1 MPCGSSL
8 NADTR
13 DDGRH
18 KTAPPQ
24 STRKFKSPLVFYP
37 QLRSPHIQWR
47 AAVPPRFWVDHSN
60 LPTGALGFPKW
71 VCEINPRELGNVP
84 TGRQPWR
91 RPELLA
97 RCQRTAFKTD
107 RLQRTKQ
114 LAEKVEPGVSPT
126 PFHPR
131 RSQHNHIMS
140 PHSAR
145 LFFNCSLC
153 HHSSLLPDH
162 CHGNLARLCASCFC
176 VVRESTNWTRSGRNL
191 TGWWGKLNV
200 RDVNHG
206 V

>member
-1 MPCGSSL
+1 MLTRETMEDIRRPRPKVQGSSSP
-8 NADTR
+8 
-13 DDGRH
+13 H
-18 KTAPPQ
+18 ES
-24 STRKFKSPLVFYP
+24 STRNYEVPTSNGELQSHHDFGSITPICPLV
-37 QLRSPHIQWR
+37 H
-47 AAVPPRFWVDHSN
+47 
-60 LPTGALGFPKW
+60 
-71 VCEINPRELGNVP
+71 EINLRELGNVP
-84 TGRQPWR
+84 TGRQPSR
-91 RPELLA
+91 HPELLA

-107 RLQRTKQ
+107 RRQRTKQ

-176 VVRESTNWTRSGRNL
+176 VVREPRIEPDRAAI
-191 TGWWGKLNV
+191 
-200 RDVNHG
+200 
-206 V
+206 